1 MSAPRYKLLAFRG
14 KKKSFVCVTL
24 TNGATFSDIP
34 NGTYIDAV
42 TGDKK
47 TVTNGSL
54 DISAPGKGNLRAY
67 VLCDNGYTGIDGKI
81 GEDGTYLK

>member
-1 MSAPRYKLLAFRG
+1 MLRYKQLAFRG

-42 TGDKK
+42 TGDTKA
-47 TVTNGSL
+47 VTNGSL
-54 DISAPGKGNLRAY
+54 SVSDPGKGNLRAY
-67 VLCDNGYTGIDGKI
+67 VLCDNGYTGISGKI
-81 GEDGTYLK
+81 GEDEAYLK